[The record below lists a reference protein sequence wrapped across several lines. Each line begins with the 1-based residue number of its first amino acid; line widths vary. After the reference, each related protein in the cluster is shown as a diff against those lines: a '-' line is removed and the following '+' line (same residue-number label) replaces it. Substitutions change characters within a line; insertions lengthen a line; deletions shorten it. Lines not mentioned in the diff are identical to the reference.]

1 MFLVTGATGNVG
13 AEVVA
18 ALAEAGEPVR
28 ALVRRPD
35 AALPSGAEA
44 VTGDLNDPASLT
56 DALEGVDGIFLLP
69 GYHDMPGM
77 LAKARDAGVRRIVL
91 LSGGSAALENLD
103 NAVSAYMTLA
113 EHAVRESGLDW
124 TFLRPRAFM
133 ANALRWLP
141 QLREGDTVRAQF
153 PNVAAAAIDPADIA
167 AVAAR
172 ALAGGHEGRIHDL
185 TGPVALRP
193 ADQVA
198 VLAEVLGRKLEF
210 VGLSDDETRAELE
223 ATMPPEYVEAFWD
236 FYVGGTL
243 DEATVHPTVAEV
255 TGRPARTFADW
266 AEAHADAFF

>member
-18 ALAEAGEPVR
+18 ALAKAGEPAR

-35 AALPSGAEA
+35 TVLPGGVEA
-44 VTGDLNDPASLT
+44 VTGDLNDPASLG
-56 DALEGVDGIFLLP
+56 DALKGVDGIFLLP

-77 LAKARDAGVRRIVL
+77 LARARDAGVRRIVL

-113 EHAVRESGLDW
+113 ERAVRESGLDW

-153 PNVAAAAIDPADIA
+153 PDVPAACVDPADIA
-167 AVAAR
+167 AVAVH
-172 ALAGGHEGRIHDL
+172 ALKGGHEGRIHDL

-198 VLAEVLGRKLEF
+198 VLAEVLGRDLEF

-223 ATMPPEYVEAFWD
+223 ASMPREYVEAFWD

-243 DEATVHPTVAEV
+243 DEATVYPAVPEV
-255 TGRPARTFADW
+255 TGRPARTFTEW
-266 AEAHADAFF
+266 ATAHADAFR